1 MEGVDEFIETLCL
14 NIQFGGAGASEFKQI
29 EFKAFGKEGTAT
41 YLLVSTNTASDGKV
55 TVCYSYHFLKEMI
68 LEEEHRVYTQYAADI
83 FLDWLRAKSCES
95 LQAMLPKNV
104 APELIYE

>member
-41 YLLVSTNTASDGKV
+41 YLLVSTNTASDGK
-55 TVCYSYHFLKEMI
+55 
-68 LEEEHRVYTQYAADI
+68 
-83 FLDWLRAKSCES
+83 
-95 LQAMLPKNV
+95 
-104 APELIYE
+104 